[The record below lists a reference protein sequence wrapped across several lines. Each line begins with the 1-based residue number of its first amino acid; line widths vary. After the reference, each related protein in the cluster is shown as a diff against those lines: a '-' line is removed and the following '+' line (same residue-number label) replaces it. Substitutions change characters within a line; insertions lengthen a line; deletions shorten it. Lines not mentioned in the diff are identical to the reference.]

1 MWWTLSRG
9 NRPRNLGVGA
19 GTTAHPSTTTV
30 PPCTMELPSCTTLP
44 SSTTFEQLLC
54 VFYTRHFSGTLVLET
69 VACFIATCMPGPP
82 SVFVCTWPS
91 ALALYIRSVQT
102 YSHCKY
108 TNQEWPAWPRN
119 VWYSYLRPM
128 FDPDLLIEP
137 QFVLV
142 FGNSRTSNHGL
153 CYINIIYFLF
163 HRKFWFVLRWL
174 EYLAKMLT
182 RVGFFPA
189 KRWN

>member
-54 VFYTRHFSGTLVLET
+54 VFYTGHFSGTLVFET

-108 TNQEWPAWPRN
+108 TKSDQLDQE
-119 VWYSYLRPM
+119 M
-128 FDPDLLIEP
+128 FDTATSDLCLTLICSLSPNLCWYLGIAEP
-137 QFVLV
+137 QTMVCV
-142 FGNSRTSNHGL
+142 
-153 CYINIIYFLF
+153 I
-163 HRKFWFVLRWL
+163 
-174 EYLAKMLT
+174 
-182 RVGFFPA
+182 
-189 KRWN
+189 